1 MKVRRFL
8 RLVILGIFLST
19 LTPLGGQAEAAD
31 PQRLLELC
39 KPGELYSCIEYVGV
53 IDSQGKAIEASM
65 VGTPQTYPL
74 NFAGQQ
80 FIGNS
85 YEWRTPGI
93 VHENG
98 NERIQINAFYFPE
111 GLPYCYS
118 ATLPCDTGV
127 DEIVF
132 QFNGAWWGNQ
142 PKPVEF
148 PELGS
153 NLQCGTSAA
162 PSPCIRGWG
171 INESV
176 DYVIR
181 IRTPKDWALSHTV
194 GEGRNGSTTFT
205 EGKNGA
211 GILEVKA
218 SPARRSVSYS
228 IITPR
233 VIDIK
238 TKADATWSV
247 LNIFTQG
254 VKSNSSKWLARCDY
268 ARGMSIWH
276 NGNLQSY
283 PNWDGSD
290 QTLSLKVEA
299 SHLQM
304 DGKQNVGTFSIAM
317 PLTVASCLWG
327 ADLSKASQAT
337 ISATYPE
344 LGITELITT
353 TSKISQ
359 GTYILSASGF
369 HYSAPT
375 IKVKVV
381 QAVAAPTPSASAA
394 APTPSASAA
403 PAKKTIVCRKGK
415 ILKKVTAVKPVCPA
429 GYKKV

>member
-1 MKVRRFL
+1 MKVRGSL
-8 RLVILGIFLST
+8 RLLILGILLST
-19 LTPLGGQAEAAD
+19 LAPLDIQAHAD
-31 PQRLLELC
+31 EPQKLLELC

-53 IDSQGKAIEASM
+53 INSQGKAIEASI
-65 VGTPQTYPL
+65 VGKPQTYPL
-74 NFAGQQ
+74 FFAGQQ
-80 FIGNS
+80 FTGNS
-85 YEWRTPGI
+85 YEWSTPGI
-93 VHENG
+93 LHENG
-98 NERIQINAFYFPE
+98 NERIQINAFYFPA
-111 GLPYCYS
+111 GLPYCFS
-118 ATLPCDTGV
+118 STLPCDTGV

-171 INESV
+171 INETV

-181 IRTPKDWALSHTV
+181 IRTPKDWSVSHTV
-194 GEGRNGSTTFT
+194 GEGKNGSITFL

-211 GILEVKA
+211 GTLEVKA

-233 VIDIK
+233 VVDIM

-254 VKSNSSKWLARCDY
+254 IKSNSSKWLARCDF

-283 PNWDGSD
+283 PNWDATD

-304 DGKQNVGTFSIAM
+304 DGKQNIGTFSIAM
-317 PLTVASCLWG
+317 PLSVASCLWG
-327 ADLSKASQAT
+327 ADLSKASQA
-337 ISATYPE
+337 IVSATYPE

-353 TSKISQ
+353 TSKIINGS
-359 GTYILSASGF
+359 YILSASGF

-381 QAVAAPTPSASAA
+381 QTAVAPTADTSSAPT
-394 APTPSASAA
+394 
-403 PAKKTIVCRKGK
+403 KKTIVCRKGK
-415 ILKKVTAVKPVCPA
+415 TIKKVTALKPSCPT
-429 GYKKV
+429 GYKKA